1 MFARMR
7 SGRAEKHEERRV
19 TSRNHGGALG
29 APSDKPATSRA
40 DSNERY
46 DPDIAIREIVDN
58 LTITR
63 DKVIAWYLLAPQP
76 WSFRSDRQREGVIV
90 DGAMRLAKLSGR
102 RLHLR
107 RTSRPYPV
115 RAWAEALDRNTP
127 YPLPGVRG
135 NEWSDFVVAEQMH
148 LQGRSLA
155 DPETYLGIQ
164 LSRRSSMNKLLHRAA
179 QSKLFGRMLGDAA
192 DSELA
197 ALDRE
202 LAELDSIMAG
212 PGLEAVPCTPEQM
225 EWLLHRS
232 CSLGMPAPLTS
243 GGIGAAQWHPEDVA
257 EFTDRVHWY
266 AEPYDQ
272 TVTVVGEHEGRQL
285 TRYVAVL
292 TFGRMGELDIPGGT
306 EPYLQKADRLP
317 FPIEWSATF
326 DVLDGRLITGEMQ
339 RQMQRISSQK
349 RHYENEHGMKA
360 PLSLDRQASR
370 ALEIEDEMQSGFD
383 GLATRVH
390 GWWRAAV
397 SGRTREEAL
406 ERARQVTD
414 LYAPSITVVQPYDQY
429 RMARE
434 FIAGEP
440 VANGA
445 HKRRMSVVTAAAGVP
460 AATAA
465 VGDRRGVHIGETC
478 TASRRPVMW
487 DPWYAMEVRE
497 KSGLTPIVGDLGS
510 GKSTLV
516 GQIVYKTVRQ
526 RVSWVILDPSGPLA
540 RLCALPEIAH
550 HSRAINLLNAAPG
563 SLNPYRVVAEPR
575 FEHFLD
581 ERDPEKAWHKAR
593 ILAAATRRSLATD
606 ILRQWMPPEIA
617 DDRATRVALLKAV
630 RAVGGQP
637 ENHPGMVIEALRHLG
652 DGLSEAAQAAA
663 EFLDAAREMP
673 QAQLVLPEAR
683 ELGAADEVARAD
695 SEFYLTVLTMP
706 GLVLPLD
713 GSDRRDWTDEERF
726 SFPLLH
732 LASWLTQRS
741 IYERD
746 RHERKGVAF
755 DETWVL
761 TQLSSG
767 RALSNRTARDTRK
780 FNTRAL
786 WASQNGGDHL
796 AAGIGNLIGAS
807 FIGRTTEAEAQGDA
821 LRMAKIECGVGYE
834 ETLAKLS
841 PQARRAE
848 GRSGFREFVFADG
861 DGGVEKIRIDIEAH
875 QHLKAALDTTADPS
889 KVRRAARPQVTEDD
903 VDEIEVLA

>member
-1 MFARMR
+1 MR
-7 SGRAEKHEERRV
+7 SGRAARHEERQ
-19 TSRNHGGALG
+19 
-29 APSDKPATSRA
+29 ATSA
-40 DSNERY
+40 EERY
-46 DPDIAIREIVDN
+46 TADIAVQEIVDN

-63 DKVIAWYLLAPQP
+63 ERVIAWYLLAPQP
-76 WSFRSDRQREGVIV
+76 WSFRSDRQREGVIL
-90 DGAMRLAKLSGR
+90 DGAMRLAKLGGR

-107 RTSRPYPV
+107 RTTRPYPV

-127 YPLPGVRG
+127 DPLPGVSG
-135 NEWSDFVVAEQMH
+135 NQWSDFVVAEQMH

-155 DPETYLGIQ
+155 DPETYLGVA
-164 LSRRSSMNKLLHRAA
+164 LTRRSSLDRLLHRASRTKA
-179 QSKLFGRMLGDAA
+179 LGRMLGCAA
-192 DSELA
+192 DQELA

-202 LAELDSIMAG
+202 LAELDSTMAG
-212 PGLEAVPCTPEQM
+212 PGLEAVPCTAEQM

-232 CSLGMPAPLTS
+232 CSLGMPAPLTLPAVGS
-243 GGIGAAQWHPEDVA
+243 AYWAREDLA
-257 EFTDRVHWY
+257 EFTDQVHWY

-272 TVTVVGEHEGRQL
+272 VVTVVGEHEGRQL
-285 TRYVAVL
+285 ARYVAVL
-292 TFGRMGELDIPGGT
+292 SFGRMGELDIPGGA

-317 FPIEWSATF
+317 FPTEWSATF
-326 DVLDGRLITGEMQ
+326 DVLAGGQITSEMQ
-339 RQMQRISSQK
+339 RQMARIASQK
-349 RHYENEHGMKA
+349 RHYEAEHGIKA

-370 ALEIEDEMQSGFD
+370 ALEIEDELQSGFD
-383 GLATRVH
+383 GLNTRVH
-390 GWWRAAV
+390 GWWRCAV
-397 SGRTREEAL
+397 SGRSRQEAI

-414 LYAPSITVVQPYDQY
+414 LYAPAVTLVHSYDQF

-434 FIAGEP
+434 FIPGEP
-440 VANGA
+440 LANAA

-460 AATAA
+460 AATAT
-465 VGDRRGVHIGETC
+465 VGDRRGVHLGETC

-526 RVSWVILDPSGPLA
+526 RVPWVLLDPSGPLG
-540 RLCALPEIAH
+540 RLCQLPEIAPY
-550 HSRAINLLNAAPG
+550 SRAVNLLNAAPG

-581 ERDPEKAWHKAR
+581 ERDPEKAWHKSR
-593 ILAAATRRSLATD
+593 VLASATRRSLATD
-606 ILRQWMPPEIA
+606 ILRQWLPPEIA
-617 DDRATRVALLKAV
+617 DDKATRVALLKAV
-630 RAVGGQP
+630 RAVGGSP
-637 ENHPGMVIEALRHLG
+637 DNHPGLVIEALRHVG
-652 DGLSEAAQAAA
+652 DGLAEAAQAAA

-683 ELGAADEVARAD
+683 ELGAADEDERA
-695 SEFYLTVLTMP
+695 EGEYYLTVLTMP

-741 IYERD
+741 IYDRD

-761 TQLSSG
+761 TRLSSG
-767 RALSNRTARDTRK
+767 RALGNRTARDTRK

-807 FIGRTTEAEAQGDA
+807 FIGRTTEAEAQADA
-821 LRMAKIECGVGYE
+821 LRMAKIETGVGYE

-841 PQARRAE
+841 PQSRRAE

-875 QHLKAALDTTADPS
+875 PQLKIALDTTADPS
-889 KVRRAARPQVTEDD
+889 KVRRRARPGITST
-903 VDEIEVLA
+903 DEIEVLA

>member
-1 MFARMR
+1 MFARTR
-7 SGRAEKHEERRV
+7 SGRAEKPAQPAV
-19 TSRNHGGALG
+19 TSG
-29 APSDKPATSRA
+29 
-40 DSNERY
+40 NERY
-46 DPDIAIREIVDN
+46 TPTIEVREIVDN

-63 DKVIAWYLLAPQP
+63 DRVISWYLLAPQP
-76 WSFRSDRQREGVIV
+76 WSFRSDRQRESVIV
-90 DGAMRLAKLSGR
+90 DGAMRLAKLTGR
-102 RLHLR
+102 RLFLR
-107 RTSRPYPV
+107 RTTRPYPV

-127 YPLPGVRG
+127 DPLPGIVG
-135 NEWSDFVVAEQMH
+135 NEWSDFVVSEQLH

-155 DPETYLGIQ
+155 DPETYLGVA
-164 LSRRSSMNKLLHRAA
+164 LSRRSTMDRLLHRL
-179 QSKLFGRMLGDAA
+179 SRSRMGGRVIGPIA
-192 DSELA
+192 DQELA

-212 PGLEAVPCTPEQM
+212 PGLEAVPCTPQQM

-232 CSLGMPAPLTS
+232 CSLGMPAPLTLPAVGS
-243 GGIGAAQWHPEDVA
+243 AHWLAEDIA

-272 TVTVVGEHEGRQL
+272 LLTVAGQHEGRQL
-285 TRYVAVL
+285 ARYVAVL
-292 TFGRMGELDIPGGT
+292 TFGRMGELDIPGAA

-317 FPIEWSATF
+317 YPVEWSVTF
-326 DVLDGRLITGEMQ
+326 DVVPGQYITAEMQ
-339 RQMQRISSQK
+339 RQMARIASQK
-349 RHYENEHGMKA
+349 RHYEAEHGIRA

-370 ALEIEDEMQSGFD
+370 ALEIEDELASGFD
-383 GLATRVH
+383 GLNTRVH
-390 GWWRAAV
+390 GWWRCAI
-397 SGRTREEAL
+397 SGRTRAEAM
-406 ERARQVTD
+406 ERAREITD
-414 LYAPSITVVQPYDQY
+414 LYAPAISVVHPYDQY

-434 FIAGEP
+434 FIPGEP
-440 VANGA
+440 LANSA
-445 HKRRMSVVTAAAGVP
+445 HRRRMSVITAAAGVP
-460 AATAA
+460 AATAS

-487 DPWYAMEVRE
+487 DPWYATEVRE

-526 RVSWVILDPSGPLA
+526 RVPWVVLDPSGPLA
-540 RLCALPEIAH
+540 RLCLLPEIADH
-550 HSRAINLLNAAPG
+550 ARAVNLLNAAPG

-581 ERDPEKAWHKAR
+581 ERDPERAWHKAKA
-593 ILAAATRRSLATD
+593 LAGATRRSLTSD
-606 ILRQWMPPEIA
+606 ILRQWLPAEVA

-630 RAVGGQP
+630 RAVGGEQG
-637 ENHPGMVIEALRHLG
+637 NHPGMVIEALRTLG

-673 QAQLVLPEAR
+673 QAQLVLPEIR
-683 ELGAADEVARAD
+683 ELGAAGEEEAAD
-695 SEFYLTVLTMP
+695 THEYYLTVLTMP

-713 GSDRRDWTDEERF
+713 GADRRDWTDEERF

-741 IYERD
+741 IYDRD

-761 TQLSSG
+761 TRLSSG
-767 RALSNRTARDTRK
+767 RALGNRTARDTRK

-796 AAGIGNLIGAS
+796 AAGIGNLVGAS
-807 FIGRTTEAEAQGDA
+807 FIGRTTEAEAQRDA
-821 LRMAKIECGVGYE
+821 LRMARIETGVGYE

-841 PQARRAE
+841 PQSRRSE

-875 QHLKAALDTTADPS
+875 PQLKAALDTTADPT
-889 KVRRAARPQVTEDD
+889 KVRRRGRAAARVNGAGLGSD
-903 VDEIEVLA
+903 DEITDDELGVFA

>member
-1 MFARMR
+1 MR
-7 SGRAEKHEERRV
+7 SGRAEKPAER
-19 TSRNHGGALG
+19 
-29 APSDKPATSRA
+29 PATSG
-40 DSNERY
+40 SERY
-46 DPDIAIREIVDN
+46 TPDIAVREIVDN

-63 DKVIAWYLLAPQP
+63 DRIVAWYLLAPQP
-76 WSFRSDRQREGVIV
+76 WSFRSDRQRESVIV
-90 DGAMRLAKLSGR
+90 DGAMRLAKLNGR
-102 RLHLR
+102 RMHMR

-127 YPLPGVRG
+127 DPLPGVPG
-135 NEWSDFVVAEQMH
+135 NGWSDFVVSEQMH

-155 DPETYLGIQ
+155 DPETYLGVA
-164 LSRRSSMNKLLHRAA
+164 LSRRSPMDRLLHRAA
-179 QSKLFGRMLGDAA
+179 RWRMAGRMMGPMA
-192 DSELA
+192 DHELA

-202 LAELDSIMAG
+202 LAELDSVLAG
-212 PGLEAVPCTPEQM
+212 PGLEAMPCTPGQM

-232 CSLGMPAPLTS
+232 CSLGMPAPLTLPAVRS
-243 GGIGAAQWHPEDVA
+243 AHWVGEDIA

-272 TVTVVGEHEGRQL
+272 VLTVAGQHEGRQL
-285 TRYVAVL
+285 ARYVAVL
-292 TFGRMGELDIPGGT
+292 TFGRMGELDIPGGS

-317 FPIEWSATF
+317 YPVEWSVTF
-326 DVLDGRLITGEMQ
+326 DVVDGQLITGEMQ
-339 RQMQRISSQK
+339 RQMARIASQK
-349 RHYENEHGMKA
+349 RHYEAEHGIRA
-360 PLSLDRQASR
+360 PLSLDRQAAR
-370 ALEIEDEMQSGFD
+370 ALEIEDELASGFD
-383 GLATRVH
+383 GLNTRVH
-390 GWWRAAV
+390 GWWRCAV
-397 SGRTREEAL
+397 SGRTRAEAM

-414 LYAPSITVVQPYDQY
+414 LYAPTISVIHPYDQY

-434 FIAGEP
+434 FIPGEP
-440 VANGA
+440 LANAA
-445 HKRRMSVVTAAAGVP
+445 HRRRMSVITTAAGVP

-465 VGDRRGVHIGETC
+465 VGDRRGVHLGETC

-526 RVSWVILDPSGPLA
+526 RVPWVILDPSGPLA
-540 RLCALPEIAH
+540 RLCKLPEIAH
-550 HSRAINLLNAAPG
+550 HARAVNLLNAAPG

-581 ERDPEKAWHKAR
+581 ERDPEKAWHKAKA
-593 ILAAATRRSLATD
+593 LAGATRRSLTTD

-630 RAVGGQP
+630 RAVGG
-637 ENHPGMVIEALRHLG
+637 ESTNHPGLVIEALRQIG

-673 QAQLVLPEAR
+673 QAQLVLPEVR
-683 ELGAADEVARAD
+683 ELGAADED
-695 SEFYLTVLTMP
+695 DLGDNHEFYLTVLTMP

-713 GSDRRDWTDEERF
+713 GADRRDWTDEERF

-741 IYERD
+741 IYDRD

-761 TQLSSG
+761 TRLSSG
-767 RALSNRTARDTRK
+767 RALGNRTARDTRK

-796 AAGIGNLIGAS
+796 AAGIGNLVGAS
-807 FIGRTTEAEAQGDA
+807 FIGRTTEAEAQRDA

-841 PQARRAE
+841 PQSRRAE
-848 GRSGFREFVFADG
+848 GRSGFREFIFADG

-875 QHLKAALDTTADPS
+875 PQLKAALDTTADPT
-889 KVRRAARPQVTEDD
+889 KVRRRARQQVPAEGETAS
-903 VDEIEVLA
+903 DEIEVLA

>member
-1 MFARMR
+1 VRL
-7 SGRAEKHEERRV
+7 EERR
-19 TSRNHGGALG
+19 
-29 APSDKPATSRA
+29 ATSG
-40 DSNERY
+40 DERY
-46 DPDIAIREIVDN
+46 TPDIAIREIVDN

-76 WSFRSDRQREGVIV
+76 WSFRSDRQREGVII
-90 DGAMRLAKLSGR
+90 DGAMRLAKLGGR

-107 RTSRPYPV
+107 RTTRPYPV

-127 YPLPGVRG
+127 DPLPGVPG
-135 NEWSDFVVAEQMH
+135 NQWADFVVAEQMH

-155 DPETYLGIQ
+155 DPETYLGVA
-164 LSRRSSMNKLLHRAA
+164 LTRRSPMDRLVRRAA
-179 QSKLFGRMLGDAA
+179 QTKALGRLLGGTAEQ
-192 DSELA
+192 ELA

-202 LAELDSIMAG
+202 LAELDSVLAG

-232 CSLGMPAPLTS
+232 CSLGMPAPLTLPAVGS
-243 GGIGAAQWHPEDVA
+243 AHWDGEDMA
-257 EFTDRVHWY
+257 EFTDRVHWHV
-266 AEPYDQ
+266 EPYDQ
-272 TVTVVGEHEGRQL
+272 TLTVVGEHEGRQL
-285 TRYVAVL
+285 TRHVAVL
-292 TFGRMGELDIPGGT
+292 TFGRMGELDIPGGA

-317 FPIEWSATF
+317 FPVEWSACM
-326 DVLDGRLITGEMQ
+326 DILSGGQVTGEMQ
-339 RQMQRISSQK
+339 RQMARIASQK
-349 RHYENEHGMKA
+349 RHYENEHGIKA
-360 PLSLDRQASR
+360 PLSLDRQAVR
-370 ALEIEDEMQSGFD
+370 ALEIEDEMASGFD
-383 GLATRVH
+383 GLNTRVH
-390 GWWRAAV
+390 GWWRCAV
-397 SGRTREEAL
+397 SGRTRAEAM

-414 LYAPSITVVQPYDQY
+414 LYAPAITVVHPHDQY

-434 FIAGEP
+434 FIPGEP
-440 VANGA
+440 LANAA

-497 KSGLTPIVGDLGS
+497 TSGLTPIVGDLGS

-526 RVSWVILDPSGPLA
+526 RVQWVLLDPSGPLA
-540 RLCALPEIAH
+540 RLCQLPEIAAY
-550 HSRAINLLNAAPG
+550 SRAVNLLNAAPG

-581 ERDPEKAWHKAR
+581 ERDPDKAWHKAR
-593 ILAAATRRSLATD
+593 ILASATRRSLTTD
-606 ILRQWMPPEIA
+606 ILRQWLPQEIS
-617 DDRATRVALLKAV
+617 DDKATRVALLKAV
-630 RAVGGQP
+630 RAVGGSP
-637 ENHPGMVIEALRHLG
+637 ENHPGMVIEALRHVG

-683 ELGAADEVARAD
+683 ELGAAEEEERA
-695 SEFYLTVLTMP
+695 EAEHYLTVLTMP

-741 IYERD
+741 IYDRD

-761 TQLSSG
+761 TRLSSG
-767 RALSNRTARDTRK
+767 RALGNRTARDTRK

-796 AAGIGNLIGAS
+796 AAGIGNLVGAS
-807 FIGRTTEAEAQGDA
+807 FIGRTTDAEAQTDA
-821 LRMAKIECGVGYE
+821 LRMARIECGVGYE

-841 PQARRAE
+841 PQARRSE

-875 QHLKAALDTTADPS
+875 PQLKAALDTTADPS
-889 KVRRAARPQVTEDD
+889 KVRRRPRQQPVPEDE
-903 VDEIEVLA
+903 VDELEVLA

>member
-1 MFARMR
+1 MFARTR
-7 SGRAEKHEERRV
+7 SGRAEKHGERQ
-19 TSRNHGGALG
+19 
-29 APSDKPATSRA
+29 ATSASAAPRSEKPSKSSA
-40 DSNERY
+40 PNERY
-46 DPDIAIREIVDN
+46 SPDIALREIVDN

-63 DKVIAWYLLAPQP
+63 DRIIAWYLLAPQP

-90 DGAMRLAKLSGR
+90 DGAMRLSRLSGH
-102 RLHLR
+102 RLYLR
-107 RTSRPYPV
+107 RTTRPYPV

-127 YPLPGVRG
+127 YPMPGVPG
-135 NEWSDFVVAEQMH
+135 NQWSDFVVAEQLH

-155 DPETYLGIQ
+155 DPETYIGVA
-164 LSRRSSMNKLLHRAA
+164 LSRRSSMNRLLHRAA
-179 QSKLFGRMLGDAA
+179 TTRMLGKVLGDAA

-202 LAELDSIMAG
+202 LAELDSTMAG

-232 CSLGMPAPLTS
+232 CSLGMPAPLTRPAV
-243 GGIGAAQWHPEDVA
+243 GAARWYTEDLA

-266 AEPYDQ
+266 TEPYDQ

-285 TRYVAVL
+285 TRHISVL
-292 TFGRMGELDIPGGT
+292 SFGRMGELDIPGGT

-317 FPIEWSATF
+317 FPVEWSATF

-339 RQMQRISSQK
+339 KQMARISSQK
-349 RHYENEHGMKA
+349 RHYENEHGMA
-360 PLSLDRQASR
+360 SPLSLDRQAGR
-370 ALEIEDEMQSGFD
+370 AREIEDEMQSGFD

-397 SGRTREEAL
+397 SGRTRAEAQ
-406 ERARQVTD
+406 ERARQLAD
-414 LYAPSITVVQPYDQY
+414 LYAPSITVVHPYDQY
-429 RMARE
+429 KMARE
-434 FIAGEP
+434 FIPGEP
-440 VANGA
+440 LANGA

-540 RLCALPEIAH
+540 RLCQLPEIANY
-550 HSRAINLLNAAPG
+550 SRAINLLNAAPG

-593 ILAAATRRSLATD
+593 VLAAATRRSLTTD
-606 ILRQWMPPEIA
+606 ILRQWMPPEIS

-630 RAVGGQP
+630 RAVGGEP
-637 ENHPGMVIEALRHLG
+637 ENHPGMVIEALRHIG
-652 DGLSEAAQAAA
+652 DGLSEAAHSAA
-663 EFLDAAREMP
+663 EFLDAARDMP

-683 ELGAADEVARAD
+683 ELGAAEEETRAD
-695 SEFYLTVLTMP
+695 SDYYLTVLTMP
-706 GLVLPLD
+706 GLTLPLD
-713 GSDRRDWTDEERF
+713 GSERRDWTDEERF

-741 IYERD
+741 IYDRD

-761 TQLSSG
+761 TRLSSG
-767 RALSNRTARDTRK
+767 RALGNRTARDTRK

-796 AAGIGNLIGAS
+796 AAGIGNLVGAS
-807 FIGRTTEAEAQGDA
+807 FIGRTTEAEAQADA
-821 LRMAKIECGVGYE
+821 LRMAKIETGVGYE
-834 ETLAKLS
+834 ETLARLS

-875 QHLKAALDTTADPS
+875 PQLKAALDTTADPT
-889 KVRRAARPQVTEDD
+889 KVRRMAQPRLSENDAAD